1 MFKCHIVGIYIYFD
15 LIYLYIY
22 FFIQILSYIYTIHM
36 TCMSIYHIIF
46 RVLNSLIEGRGRV
59 DGRGYEVR
67 EIDQK
72 ISEPDI

>member
-1 MFKCHIVGIYIYFD
+1 
-15 LIYLYIY
+15 
-22 FFIQILSYIYTIHM
+22 M